1 MGQRQKG
8 RKVQGNGGK
17 VEIQKLRDKNKR
29 RHVGAG
35 LELQWLLQI
44 HSLEESGDQTGRLHS
59 TDSRRRT
66 YSIGATGHARG
77 TPLLRVHSF
86 HTPFFIRRYFRS
98 RNRIKNS

>member
-35 LELQWLLQI
+35 LELQ
-44 HSLEESGDQTGRLHS
+44 
-59 TDSRRRT
+59 
-66 YSIGATGHARG
+66 
-77 TPLLRVHSF
+77 
-86 HTPFFIRRYFRS
+86 
-98 RNRIKNS
+98 